1 MAIDDLS
8 ILSIYNSSIYIIQI
22 AYIYTNLITRHKNM
36 NFIRIASQR
45 VARPASRTV
54 ARRTF
59 SSGHEPAND
68 LAVREISI
76 GLGLGA
82 VSALLWVGYARSEKQ
97 VVDDYYNALAKKN
110 KA

>member
-1 MAIDDLS
+1 
-8 ILSIYNSSIYIIQI
+8 
-22 AYIYTNLITRHKNM
+22 M

-82 VSALLWVGYARSEKQ
+82 VSALLWIGYARSEKQ